1 MQIRNVDTEMTDI
14 EIYKYAIIQR
24 DKLINQLIDA
34 LSVYAN
40 GPLHCI
46 DKGKQCGLCAE
57 FDTCSYRRNRLLID
71 KAKAI
76 LRATL

>member
-1 MQIRNVDTEMTDI
+1 MTDI

-24 DKLINQLIDA
+24 DKLIKQLIDA
-34 LSVYAN
+34 LSLCVN
-40 GPLHCI
+40 ESVHCI
-46 DKGKQCGLCAE
+46 DNGKQCGLCTE

-76 LRATL
+76 LKETL

>member
-1 MQIRNVDTEMTDI
+1 MTDI
-14 EIYKYAIIQR
+14 EYLKYTIIQR
-24 DKLINQLIDA
+24 DKLIKQLIDA

-46 DKGKQCGLCAE
+46 DKGKQCGLCDE

-76 LRATL
+76 LKETI

>member
-1 MQIRNVDTEMTDI
+1 MQIRKVDTEMTDI

-24 DKLINQLIDA
+24 DKLIKQLIDA

-46 DKGKQCGLCAE
+46 DKGKQCDLCNE
-57 FDTCSYRRNRLLID
+57 FYTCSYRRNRLLID